1 MRIYRKYYN
10 YLTTAKQLLILGA
23 GFGGLAS
30 ATLLRKSLP
39 REQCQIT
46 VIDKN
51 PYFMMG
57 IVNLWMLS
65 GSRRLED
72 SQVALS
78 KLEDKGIRFLND
90 EITGIYPS
98 ENSITTRTSQNKLK
112 YDYLIVAL
120 GAELAPKLIDGFE
133 DNGSCFNVYDA
144 HQVPNLREKI
154 LSLKSG
160 RIVICIAD
168 IPYKCPPAP
177 YEISL
182 LINDILIK
190 NRTRNSIDLDVY
202 GPAPIALPVAG
213 TTISQSVVK
222 LLNDNHIK
230 FHPLHK
236 LIRVLDKKTVEF
248 ENGNKTSF
256 DLLIVIPPHQVPR
269 VIKNSD
275 LLKDGDQ
282 RWIKVDKFTLGT
294 KYRNVFAIGDVTE
307 IRLDNGITI
316 PKAGIFAEGE
326 AKVVSQQII
335 DEIKNNNNSN
345 NNRKKGHS
353 SKFDGKGFCFME
365 VGNKK
370 AGYIDADLYNE
381 GGPTVRLDPPSAE
394 FYEKK
399 LDFEKSRINEWLM

>member
-1 MRIYRKYYN
+1 
-10 YLTTAKQLLILGA
+10 LTTAKQVLVLGA

-30 ATLLRKSLP
+30 ANLLRKSLS
-39 REQCQIT
+39 REECQIT

-51 PYFMMG
+51 QYFMMG
-57 IVNLWMLS
+57 LVNLWILS
-65 GSRRLED
+65 GNRRLED
-72 SQVALS
+72 SQAALNR
-78 KLEDKGIRFLND
+78 LENRGIRFLND

-98 ENSITTRTSQNKLK
+98 ENSITTTTKQSKFE

-120 GAELAPKLIDGFE
+120 GAELAPKVIDGFE

-144 HQVPNLREKI
+144 YQVPNLREKI

-182 LINDILIK
+182 LVNDMLIK
-190 NRTRNSIDLDVY
+190 NGTRKSVDLDIC
-202 GPAPIALPVAG
+202 GPTLTALPVAG
-213 TTISQSVVK
+213 ANISQSVVN
-222 LLNDNHIK
+222 LLNDNNIK

-236 LIRVLDKKTVEF
+236 LKKVLDKKTVEF
-248 ENGNKTSF
+248 ENGNKTNF
-256 DLLIVIPPHQVPR
+256 DLLIAIPPHQVPR

-275 LLKDGDQ
+275 LVRDGDQ
-282 RWIKVDKFTLGT
+282 RWINVDKFTLRT
-294 KYRNVFAIGDVTE
+294 KYTNVFAVGDVTE
-307 IRLDNGITI
+307 IRLDNGMTI

-335 DEIKNNNNSN
+335 DEIKNNKNSN
-345 NNRKKGHS
+345 NSKKMHISG
-353 SKFDGKGFCFME
+353 FDGKGFCFME

-370 AGYIDADLYNE
+370 AGYIDADFYNE
-381 GGPTVRLDPPSAE
+381 GGPAVRLDPPSE
-394 FYEKK
+394 ELYQKK
-399 LDFEKSRINEWLM
+399 LDFERTRLNEWLT